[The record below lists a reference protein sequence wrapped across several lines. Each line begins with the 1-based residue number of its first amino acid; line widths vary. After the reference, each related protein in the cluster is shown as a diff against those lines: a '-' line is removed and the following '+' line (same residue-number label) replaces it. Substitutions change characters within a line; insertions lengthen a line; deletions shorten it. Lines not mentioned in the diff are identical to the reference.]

1 MSDTT
6 TQKYTTS
13 TYLIDASKKIF
24 ISGTN
29 LVPKTDE
36 QGNKIK
42 DENTGEVIYEDVLT
56 APTIFPEDKN
66 VPDTLKG
73 MPVFAAGIIDDK
85 ALQNLGFEY
94 KEGFTS
100 GKKVAEDRFE
110 DVIKPATMAVKALTS
125 ALPIMKGVGS
135 RVDSAEK
142 LRTTAI
148 EGYTLLAG
156 TTTLLGNSNT
166 DTAITDQ
173 LDQWQAVYQYDPPV
187 RKGPPSVD
195 FQSNQIDITFRY
207 GACNV
212 FDAFWEVYYPITK
225 IYEFL
230 FPQANSVGNGLA
242 NYTQQFKVPYEQ
254 QVFVEL
260 LKNILKIKSTT
271 TTTTKT
277 KTGEVTTTEP
287 NVENI
292 FVDLREL
299 ASAKSTLDRE
309 ADLFEERKNNLI
321 NGLDS
326 SLNGLKIKDVI
337 NQADYAK
344 DIKSKIFDAV
354 GLDDITEPDIQTA
367 LKAGDDEGSLYS
379 AISGLI
385 ESEIEKKRMKGDILI
400 TDGKWKGGN
409 GLDNKIAAGTAN
421 LINSIGNRLGADL
434 SLSTDLKKRLP
445 EDSGGIK
452 VIPKTNSGT
461 SSKATTLKK
470 VFNNL
475 VTFEPRM
482 IGRTLSNIYYKWIK
496 YCCSDIYFGFPC
508 IYGRNL
514 SDFKDT
520 IYSNPG
526 SYAKIHIQNVVLG
539 NVAIS
544 FDFSNTDE
552 RGYPLE
558 GHVILKGM
566 WNCALPQNVLKFEN
580 GNSPKDTIK
589 MEGQS

>member
-6 TQKYTTS
+6 TQNYTTS

-24 ISGTN
+24 ISGTTS
-29 LVPKTDE
+29 VPKKDKKT
-36 QGNKIK
+36 GN
-42 DENTGEVIYEDVLT
+42 VIYETV
-56 APTIFPEDKN
+56 PTTPAKFPDNKN

-135 RVDSAEK
+135 RLDSVEK

-166 DTAITDQ
+166 DTAITKQ
-173 LDQWQAVYQYDPPV
+173 LDRWQAVYQYDPPV

-225 IYEFL
+225 IYESL

-242 NYTQQFKVPYEQ
+242 KYTQQFKVPYEQ

-260 LKNILKIKSTT
+260 LKNILNIKSTT
-271 TTTTKT
+271 EIKDGKKT
-277 KTGEVTTTEP
+277 RTEP

-344 DIKSKIFDAV
+344 DIKSQIFDAV
-354 GLDDITEPDIQTA
+354 GLGSIKEDDIQTA
-367 LKAGDDEGSLYS
+367 LTTGDIEGSLYS

-385 ESEIEKKRMKGDILI
+385 ESEIESKRMKGDILI

-409 GLDNKIAAGTAN
+409 SVVDKIAVGAAN
-421 LINSIGNRLGADL
+421 FVNNIGNRIGMTV
-434 SLSTDLKKRLP
+434 STDLKSRLP
-445 EDSGGIK
+445 SDSGGIK
-452 VIPKTNSGT
+452 VILKTNNSK

-482 IGRTLSNIYYKWIK
+482 IGQTLSNIYSNWIK

-508 IYGRNL
+508 AYGRSL

-520 IYSNPG
+520 IYSKPEA
-526 SYAKIHIQNVVLG
+526 YAKIHIQNIVLA

-544 FDFSNTDE
+544 FNFSNTDE

>member
-1 MSDTT
+1 MSATT
-6 TQKYTTS
+6 TQNYTTS

-24 ISGTN
+24 ISGTTS
-29 LVPKTDE
+29 VPKKDK
-36 QGNKIK
+36 QGNEIK
-42 DENTGEVIYEDVLT
+42 DKKTGEVICEDVPT
-56 APTIFPEDKN
+56 APAKFPEDKN

-166 DTAITDQ
+166 DTAITEQ
-173 LDQWQAVYQYDPPV
+173 LDKWQAVYQYDPPV

-225 IYEFL
+225 IYESL

-242 NYTQQFKVPYEQ
+242 NYTQQFRVPYEQ

-260 LKNILKIKSTT
+260 LKNILKIEPTT
-271 TTTTKT
+271 ETKT
-277 KTGEVTTTEP
+277 KTGKVISTEP

-337 NQADYAK
+337 NQVGYAK
-344 DIKSKIFDAV
+344 DIKAKIFDAV
-354 GLDDITEPDIQTA
+354 GLGDGIEESDIQTA
-367 LKAGDDEGSLYS
+367 LTAGDDEGSLYS

-409 GLDNKIAAGTAN
+409 DWLDNLNFMDK
-421 LINSIGNRLGADL
+421 S
-434 SLSTDLKKRLP
+434 LKKRLP
-445 EDSGGIK
+445 SDSGGIK
-452 VIPKTNSGT
+452 VIEKTNSGT

-482 IGRTLSNIYYKWIK
+482 IGRTLDKIYSKWIK

-508 IYGRNL
+508 VYGRSL
-514 SDFKDT
+514 SDFKNT

-526 SYAKIHIQNVVLG
+526 DYAKIHIQNVVLG

>member
-1 MSDTT
+1 MSDTI
-6 TQKYTTS
+6 TQNYTTS
-13 TYLIDASKKIF
+13 TYLIDASKKIYVKGKNADKGPVKF
-24 ISGTN
+24 
-29 LVPKTDE
+29 PD
-36 QGNKIK
+36 
-42 DENTGEVIYEDVLT
+42 NTG
-56 APTIFPEDKN
+56 

-73 MPVFAAGIIDDK
+73 MPIFAAGIIDDK

-94 KEGFTS
+94 TEGFTS
-100 GKKVAEDRFE
+100 GKKVAEARFE

-125 ALPIMKGVGS
+125 ALPIMKGLSS

-166 DTAITDQ
+166 DTSVTDA
-173 LDQWQAVYQYDPPV
+173 LNDWQAVYQYDPPV
-187 RKGPPSVD
+187 RKAPPSVD
-195 FQSNQIDITFRY
+195 LQRNPIDITFRY

-225 IYEFL
+225 IYESL
-230 FPQANSVGNGLA
+230 FPQANVKTGKKGLVE
-242 NYTQQFKVPYEQ
+242 YTGQFNVPYEQ
-254 QVFVEL
+254 QVFVQL
-260 LKNILKIKSTT
+260 LKNILPKKKDKDDNPNETSTT
-271 TTTTKT
+271 DTD
-277 KTGEVTTTEP
+277 
-287 NVENI
+287 NI

-326 SLNGLKIKDVI
+326 SLNGLQIKDVI

-354 GLDDITEPDIQTA
+354 GLDDIKESDIQTA
-367 LKAGDDEGSLYS
+367 LKTGDDEGSLYS

-409 GLDNKIAAGTAN
+409 NWLDTLNFLDK
-421 LINSIGNRLGADL
+421 S
-434 SLSTDLKKRLP
+434 LKKRLP
-445 EDSGGIK
+445 EDSGGIR
-452 VIPKTNSGT
+452 VVEKTNSGT
-461 SSKATTLKK
+461 SSKATTLKE

-475 VTFEPRM
+475 VTFEPRI
-482 IGRTLSNIYYKWIK
+482 IGQTLDNIYTTWVQK
-496 YCCSDIYFGFPC
+496 CCTDIYFGFPC
-508 IYGRNL
+508 VYGRSL

-520 IYSNPG
+520 IYSKPED
-526 SYAKIHIQNVVLG
+526 YAKIHIQNVVLG

-558 GHVILKGM
+558 GHVVLKGM
-566 WNCALPQNVLKFEN
+566 WNCTLPQEVLVFEN
-580 GNSPKDTIK
+580 GDSPKDTIK

>member
-24 ISGTN
+24 ISGTTIKEETKEIN
-29 LVPKTDE
+29 GKEEKIYTD
-36 QGNKIK
+36 I
-42 DENTGEVIYEDVLT
+42 
-56 APTIFPEDKN
+56 PTTPAKFPDNDK
-66 VPDTLKG
+66 VPDTLRD

-135 RVDSAEK
+135 RLDSTEK

-166 DTAITDQ
+166 DTSVTEQ
-173 LDQWQAVYQYDPPV
+173 LDKWQAVYQYDPPV

-225 IYEFL
+225 IYESL
-230 FPQANSVGNGLA
+230 FPQANSVRNGLA
-242 NYTQQFKVPYEQ
+242 NYTRQFKVPYEQ

-260 LKNILKIKSTT
+260 LKNILNIKPTTKIKDGE
-271 TTTTKT
+271 KT
-277 KTGEVTTTEP
+277 RTEP

-326 SLNGLKIKDVI
+326 SLNGLQIKDVI
-337 NQADYAK
+337 NQKDYAT
-344 DIKSKIFDAV
+344 DIKTKIFDAV
-354 GLDDITEPDIQTA
+354 GLGDAIEESDIQSA
-367 LKAGDDEGSLYS
+367 LTTGDAEGSLYK

-385 ESEIEKKRMKGDILI
+385 ETAIESKRMKGDILI

-409 GLDNKIAAGTAN
+409 DVGDKIFAGAVKV
-421 LINSIGNRLGADL
+421 INSIGNRFGK
-434 SLSTDLKKRLP
+434 SVSTDLKSRLP
-445 EDSGGIK
+445 SDSGGIK
-452 VIPKTNSGT
+452 VIEKTNNSK
-461 SSKATTLKK
+461 SSKAATLKN

-482 IGRTLSNIYYKWIK
+482 IGQTLSNIYSKWIK

-508 IYGRNL
+508 VYGRSL

-520 IYSNPG
+520 IYRYPG
-526 SYAKIHIQNVVLG
+526 AYAKIHIQNIVLA

-544 FDFSNTDE
+544 FNFSNTDE

>member
-1 MSDTT
+1 MSDIT

-24 ISGTN
+24 ISGTTIKEETKIIDGEKKRVYTD
-29 LVPKTDE
+29 VPT
-36 QGNKIK
+36 
-42 DENTGEVIYEDVLT
+42 TP
-56 APTIFPEDKN
+56 AIFPDNDN

-166 DTAITDQ
+166 DTSVTEQ
-173 LDQWQAVYQYDPPV
+173 LDKWQAVYQYDPPV

-225 IYEFL
+225 IYESL
-230 FPQANSVGNGLA
+230 FPRANSVGNGLA
-242 NYTQQFKVPYEQ
+242 NYTQQFRVPYEQ

-260 LKNILKIKSTT
+260 LKNILKVEP
-271 TTTTKT
+271 TKKVKDGK
-277 KTGEVTTTEP
+277 KTRIEP

-326 SLNGLKIKDVI
+326 SLNGLQIKDVI
-337 NQADYAK
+337 NQKDYAK
-344 DIKSKIFDAV
+344 DIKTKIFDAV
-354 GLDDITEPDIQTA
+354 GLGDIKESDIQTA
-367 LKAGDDEGSLYS
+367 LTAGDDEGSLYS

-385 ESEIEKKRMKGDILI
+385 ETEIEKKRMKGDILI

-409 GLDNKIAAGTAN
+409 GVGDKIVAGAVN
-421 LINSIGNRLGADL
+421 IINTIGNRFGT
-434 SLSTDLKKRLP
+434 SVSTDLKSRLP
-445 EDSGGIK
+445 SDSGGIK
-452 VIPKTNSGT
+452 VIEKTNNGK
-461 SSKATTLKK
+461 SSKAATLKN

-482 IGRTLSNIYYKWIK
+482 IGQTLSNIYSNWIK

-508 IYGRNL
+508 VYGRSL

-520 IYSNPG
+520 IYRYPG
-526 SYAKIHIQNVVLG
+526 AYAKIHIQNIVLA

-544 FDFSNTDE
+544 FNFSNTDE

-566 WNCALPQNVLKFEN
+566 WNCALPQNVLTFEN

>member
-1 MSDTT
+1 MSDTI
-6 TQKYTTS
+6 TQKFTTS
-13 TYLIDASKKIF
+13 TYLIDASKKIYVEGK
-24 ISGTN
+24 SATN
-29 LVPKTDE
+29 PVFP
-36 QGNKIK
+36 
-42 DENTGEVIYEDVLT
+42 T
-56 APTIFPEDKN
+56 ATA
-66 VPDTLKG
+66 PDTLKG
-73 MPVFAAGIIDDK
+73 ISVFAAGIIDDK

-94 KEGFTS
+94 TEGFTS

-125 ALPIMKGVGS
+125 ALPIMKGISS

-166 DTAITDQ
+166 DTDVTSTLND
-173 LDQWQAVYQYDPPV
+173 WQAVYKYDPPV

-195 FQSNQIDITFRY
+195 LQRNPIDITFRY

-212 FDAFWEVYYPITK
+212 FDAFWEVYYPITQ
-225 IYEFL
+225 IYKAL
-230 FPQANSVGNGLA
+230 FPQATDKKDKKGLVE
-242 NYTQQFKVPYEQ
+242 YEKQFNVPYEQ
-254 QVFVEL
+254 QVFVQL
-260 LKNILKIKSTT
+260 LKNILPK
-271 TTTTKT
+271 KT
-277 KTGEVTTTEP
+277 DDGKDPQAPSNTDTD
-287 NVENI
+287 NI

-337 NQADYAK
+337 NQVGYAN

-354 GLDDITEPDIQTA
+354 GLDDIKESDIQTA
-367 LKAGDDEGSLYS
+367 LTTGDDEGSLYS

-409 GLDNKIAAGTAN
+409 DWWDNLTFMDK
-421 LINSIGNRLGADL
+421 S
-434 SLSTDLKKRLP
+434 LKKRLP
-445 EDSGGIK
+445 SDSGGIK

-470 VFNNL
+470 VFNSL
-475 VTFEPRM
+475 VTFEPKK
-482 IGRTLSNIYYKWIK
+482 IGETLDNIYTTWVQN
-496 YCCSDIYFGFPC
+496 CCTDIYFGFPC
-508 IYGRNL
+508 VYGRSL

-520 IYSNPG
+520 IYTNPG
-526 SYAKIHIQNVVLG
+526 NYAKIHIQNIVLA

-558 GHVILKGM
+558 GHVILKAM
-566 WNCALPQNVLKFEN
+566 WNCTLPQDVLSFN
-580 GNSPKDTIK
+580 GYTYKEEGNEYIPKDTIK
-589 MEGQS
+589 MEEQS

>member
-1 MSDTT
+1 MSATT
-6 TQKYTTS
+6 TQNYTTS

-24 ISGTN
+24 ISGTTFKEETK
-29 LVPKTDE
+29 VIDGKKKT
-36 QGNKIK
+36 IR
-42 DENTGEVIYEDVLT
+42 TTI
-56 APTIFPEDKN
+56 PTTPAKFPDDADDAN

-135 RVDSAEK
+135 RLDSAEK

-166 DTAITDQ
+166 DTSVTEQ
-173 LDQWQAVYQYDPPV
+173 LDRWQAVYQYDPPV

-225 IYEFL
+225 IYESL

-242 NYTQQFKVPYEQ
+242 KYTQQFKVPYEQ

-260 LKNILKIKSTT
+260 LKNILNIKSTT
-271 TTTTKT
+271 EVKDGKKT
-277 KTGEVTTTEP
+277 RTEP

-337 NQADYAK
+337 NQAGYAK
-344 DIKSKIFDAV
+344 DIKSQIFDAV
-354 GLDDITEPDIQTA
+354 GLNDIKEGDIQTT
-367 LKAGDDEGSLYS
+367 LTTGDDEGSLYS

-409 GLDNKIAAGTAN
+409 GFGDKFLTGAANAVNAVLGTN
-421 LINSIGNRLGADL
+421 V
-434 SLSTDLKKRLP
+434 STDLKSRLP
-445 EDSGGIK
+445 SDSGGIK
-452 VIPKTNSGT
+452 VIEKTNNSK
-461 SSKATTLKK
+461 SSKAATLKK

-482 IGRTLSNIYYKWIK
+482 IGRTLDKIYSNWIK

-508 IYGRNL
+508 VYGRSL

-520 IYSNPG
+520 IYRDPG
-526 SYAKIHIQNVVLG
+526 AYAKIHIQNIVLA
-539 NVAIS
+539 NVAIN
-544 FDFSNTDE
+544 FNFSNTDE

-566 WNCALPQNVLKFEN
+566 WNCALPQEVLVFED
-580 GNSPKDTIK
+580 GNSPKDTVK
-589 MEGQS
+589 MEEQS

>member
-24 ISGTN
+24 ISGTTIKEETKEIN
-29 LVPKTDE
+29 GKEEKIYTD
-36 QGNKIK
+36 I
-42 DENTGEVIYEDVLT
+42 
-56 APTIFPEDKN
+56 PTTPAKFPDNDK
-66 VPDTLKG
+66 VPDTLRD

-135 RVDSAEK
+135 RLDSAEK

-166 DTAITDQ
+166 DTSVTEQ
-173 LDQWQAVYQYDPPV
+173 LDRWQAVYQYDPPV

-225 IYEFL
+225 IYESL
-230 FPQANSVGNGLA
+230 FPQANSVRNGLA

-260 LKNILKIKSTT
+260 LKNILNIKPTTKIKDGE
-271 TTTTKT
+271 KT
-277 KTGEVTTTEP
+277 RTEP

-326 SLNGLKIKDVI
+326 SLNGLQIKDVI
-337 NQADYAK
+337 NQKDYAT
-344 DIKSKIFDAV
+344 DIKTKIFDAV
-354 GLDDITEPDIQTA
+354 GLGDAIEESDIQSA
-367 LKAGDDEGSLYS
+367 LTTGDAEGSLYK

-385 ESEIEKKRMKGDILI
+385 ETAIESKRMKGDILI

-409 GLDNKIAAGTAN
+409 DFGDKIVAGAVKV
-421 LINSIGNRLGADL
+421 INSIGNRFGK
-434 SLSTDLKKRLP
+434 SVSTDLKSRLP
-445 EDSGGIK
+445 SDSGGIK
-452 VIPKTNSGT
+452 VIEKTNNSK
-461 SSKATTLKK
+461 SSKAATLKK

-482 IGRTLSNIYYKWIK
+482 IGQTLSNIYSKWIK

-508 IYGRNL
+508 VYGRSL
-514 SDFKDT
+514 SDFKNT
-520 IYSNPG
+520 IYRYPG
-526 SYAKIHIQNVVLG
+526 AYAKIHIQNIVLA

-544 FDFSNTDE
+544 FNFSNTDE

-566 WNCALPQNVLKFEN
+566 WNCALPQKVLTFEN

>member
-13 TYLIDASKKIF
+13 TYLIDASKKIYVKGQ
-24 ISGTN
+24 SADN
-29 LVPKTDE
+29 PVK
-36 QGNKIK
+36 
-42 DENTGEVIYEDVLT
+42 
-56 APTIFPEDKN
+56 FPNNAD
-66 VPDTLKG
+66 VPDTLKE
-73 MPVFAAGIIDDK
+73 MPIFAAGIIDDK

-94 KEGFTS
+94 TEGFTS

-125 ALPIMKGVGS
+125 ALPIMKGLGS
-135 RVDSAEK
+135 RVNSAEK

-166 DTAITDQ
+166 DTSVTDK
-173 LDQWQAVYQYDPPV
+173 LNSWQAVYKYDPPV
-187 RKGPPSVD
+187 RKAPPSVD
-195 FQSNQIDITFRY
+195 LQHNPIDITFRY

-212 FDAFWEVYYPITK
+212 FDAFWEVYYPITQ
-225 IYEFL
+225 IYKAL
-230 FPQANSVGNGLA
+230 FPRAEDNTEGKKGLV
-242 NYTQQFKVPYEQ
+242 NYTKQFNVPYEQ
-254 QVFVEL
+254 QVFVQL
-260 LKNILKIKSTT
+260 LKNILPKKKDNGEKPNEPD
-271 TTTTKT
+271 KT
-277 KTGEVTTTEP
+277 DTD
-287 NVENI
+287 NI

-299 ASAKSTLDRE
+299 TSAKSTLDRE

-326 SLNGLKIKDVI
+326 SLNGLQIKDVI
-337 NQADYAK
+337 NQVGYASY
-344 DIKSKIFDAV
+344 IKSKIFDAV
-354 GLDDITEPDIQTA
+354 GLDDIKESDIQTA
-367 LKAGDDEGSLYS
+367 LTTGDDEGSLHS

-400 TDGKWKGGN
+400 TDGKWKGKN
-409 GLDNKIAAGTAN
+409 DAWDKITHA
-421 LINSIGNRLGADL
+421 
-434 SLSTDLKKRLP
+434 SLEKRLP
-445 EDSGGIK
+445 EDSGGIRVVSK
-452 VIPKTNSGT
+452 SGGT
-461 SSKATTLKK
+461 SSKSAILKD
-470 VFNNL
+470 VFNSL
-475 VTFEPRM
+475 VTFEPRI
-482 IGRTLSNIYYKWIK
+482 IGQTLDNIYTTWVQK
-496 YCCSDIYFGFPC
+496 CCTDIYFGFPC
-508 IYGRNL
+508 VYGRSL

-520 IYSNPG
+520 IYNKPEN
-526 SYAKIHIQNVVLG
+526 YAKIHIQNAVLA

-566 WNCALPQNVLKFEN
+566 WNCTLPQDVLEFEN

>member
-24 ISGTN
+24 ISGTTIKEETKEIN
-29 LVPKTDE
+29 GKKEKIYTD
-36 QGNKIK
+36 I
-42 DENTGEVIYEDVLT
+42 
-56 APTIFPEDKN
+56 PTTPAKFPDNDK
-66 VPDTLKG
+66 VPDTLRD

-135 RVDSAEK
+135 RLDSAEK

-166 DTAITDQ
+166 DTSVTEQ
-173 LDQWQAVYQYDPPV
+173 LDRWQAVYQYDPPV

-225 IYEFL
+225 IYESL
-230 FPQANSVGNGLA
+230 FPQANSVRNGLA
-242 NYTQQFKVPYEQ
+242 NYTRQFKVPYEQ

-260 LKNILKIKSTT
+260 LKNILNIKPTTKIKDGE
-271 TTTTKT
+271 KT
-277 KTGEVTTTEP
+277 RTEP

-326 SLNGLKIKDVI
+326 SLNGLQIKDVI
-337 NQADYAK
+337 NQKDYAT
-344 DIKSKIFDAV
+344 DIKTKIFDAV
-354 GLDDITEPDIQTA
+354 GLGDAIEESDIQSA
-367 LKAGDDEGSLYS
+367 LTTGDAEGSLYK

-385 ESEIEKKRMKGDILI
+385 ETAIESKRMKGDILI

-409 GLDNKIAAGTAN
+409 DVGDKLVAGAVKV
-421 LINSIGNRLGADL
+421 INSIGNRFGK
-434 SLSTDLKKRLP
+434 SVSTDLKSRLP
-445 EDSGGIK
+445 SDSGGIK
-452 VIPKTNSGT
+452 VIEKTNNSK
-461 SSKATTLKK
+461 SSKAATLKK

-482 IGRTLSNIYYKWIK
+482 IGQTLSNIYSKWIK

-508 IYGRNL
+508 VYGRSL
-514 SDFKDT
+514 SDFKNT
-520 IYSNPG
+520 IYRYPG
-526 SYAKIHIQNVVLG
+526 AYAKIHIQNIVLA

-544 FDFSNTDE
+544 FNFSNTDE

>member
-24 ISGTN
+24 ISGTTIKEETKAIN
-29 LVPKTDE
+29 GKEEKIYTD
-36 QGNKIK
+36 I
-42 DENTGEVIYEDVLT
+42 
-56 APTIFPEDKN
+56 PTTPAKFPDNDK
-66 VPDTLKG
+66 VPDTLRD

-135 RVDSAEK
+135 RLDSAEK

-166 DTAITDQ
+166 DTSVTEQ
-173 LDQWQAVYQYDPPV
+173 LDRWQAVYQYDPPV

-225 IYEFL
+225 IYESL
-230 FPQANSVGNGLA
+230 FPQANSVRNGLA
-242 NYTQQFKVPYEQ
+242 NYTRQFKVPYEQ

-260 LKNILKIKSTT
+260 LKNILNIKP
-271 TTTTKT
+271 TTKIEDGE
-277 KTGEVTTTEP
+277 KTRTEP

-326 SLNGLKIKDVI
+326 SLNGLQIKDVI
-337 NQADYAK
+337 NQKDYAT
-344 DIKSKIFDAV
+344 DIKTKIFDAV
-354 GLDDITEPDIQTA
+354 GLGDAIEESDIQSA
-367 LKAGDDEGSLYS
+367 LTTGDAEGSLYK

-385 ESEIEKKRMKGDILI
+385 ETAIESKRMKGDILI

-409 GLDNKIAAGTAN
+409 DFGDKIVAGAVKV
-421 LINSIGNRLGADL
+421 INSIGNRFGK
-434 SLSTDLKKRLP
+434 SVSTDLKSRLP
-445 EDSGGIK
+445 SDSGGIK
-452 VIPKTNSGT
+452 VIEKTNNSK
-461 SSKATTLKK
+461 SSKAATLKK

-482 IGRTLSNIYYKWIK
+482 IGQTLSNIYSKWIK

-508 IYGRNL
+508 VYGRSL

-520 IYSNPG
+520 IYRKPG
-526 SYAKIHIQNVVLG
+526 DYAKIHIQNIVLA

-544 FDFSNTDE
+544 FNFSNTDE

>member
-1 MSDTT
+1 MSATT
-6 TQKYTTS
+6 TQNYTTS

-24 ISGTN
+24 ISGTTS
-29 LVPKTDE
+29 VPKKDE
-36 QGNKIK
+36 QGKEIK
-42 DENTGEVIYEDVLT
+42 DEKTGKVIYEDVPT
-56 APTIFPEDKN
+56 APAKFPDNAN
-66 VPDTLKG
+66 VPDTLRN

-166 DTAITDQ
+166 DTAITSQ
-173 LDQWQAVYQYDPPV
+173 LDRWQAVYQYDPPV

-225 IYEFL
+225 IYESL
-230 FPQANSVGNGLA
+230 FPQANPVGNGLT
-242 NYTQQFKVPYEQ
+242 NYTKQFRVPYEQ

-260 LKNILKIKSTT
+260 LKNILKINATIEVEDGN
-271 TTTTKT
+271 KT
-277 KTGEVTTTEP
+277 RTEP
-287 NVENI
+287 NIENI

-354 GLDDITEPDIQTA
+354 GLVDIKESEIQTA
-367 LKAGDDEGSLYS
+367 LTTGDDEGSLYS

-409 GLDNKIAAGTAN
+409 ELGDKIVAGAANA
-421 LINSIGNRLGADL
+421 INRIGKRLGRDVNL
-434 SLSTDLKKRLP
+434 GTDLKKRLP
-445 EDSGGIK
+445 SDSGGIK
-452 VIPKTNSGT
+452 VVPKTNSGT

-475 VTFEPRM
+475 VTFEPKM
-482 IGRTLSNIYYKWIK
+482 IGRTLDKIYSTWIK

-508 IYGRNL
+508 IYGRSL

-520 IYSNPG
+520 IYSKPG
-526 SYAKIHIQNVVLG
+526 KYAKIHIQNVVLA

-544 FDFSNTDE
+544 FNFSNTDE

-566 WNCALPQNVLKFEN
+566 WNCALPQKVLVFEN
-580 GNSPKDTIK
+580 GDSPKDTIK

>member
-1 MSDTT
+1 MSDKT
-6 TQKYTTS
+6 TQNYTTS

-24 ISGTN
+24 ISGTTS
-29 LVPKTDE
+29 VPKKDE

-42 DENTGEVIYEDVLT
+42 DKTTGKVIYEDK
-56 APTIFPEDKN
+56 PTTPAKFPDNNN
-66 VPDTLKG
+66 VPDTLRG

-135 RVDSAEK
+135 RLDSAEK

-166 DTAITDQ
+166 GTSVTEQ
-173 LDQWQAVYQYDPPV
+173 LDKWQAVYQYDPPV

-225 IYEFL
+225 IYESL

-242 NYTQQFKVPYEQ
+242 NYTQQFRVPYEQ

-260 LKNILKIKSTT
+260 LKNILNIKSTI
-271 TTTTKT
+271 
-277 KTGEVTTTEP
+277 EVKGKDGKKRTEP

-326 SLNGLKIKDVI
+326 SLNGLQIKDVI
-337 NQADYAK
+337 NQKGYAK
-344 DIKSKIFDAV
+344 DIKTKIFNAV
-354 GLDDITEPDIQTA
+354 GLDDIEESDIQSA
-367 LKAGDDEGSLYS
+367 LTTGDAEGSLYK
-379 AISGLI
+379 AISSLI
-385 ESEIEKKRMKGDILI
+385 ETAIESKRMKGDILI

-409 GLDNKIAAGTAN
+409 DLGDKIAAKITSFANNHFGTN
-421 LINSIGNRLGADL
+421 V
-434 SLSTDLKKRLP
+434 STDLKSRLP
-445 EDSGGIK
+445 SDSGGIK
-452 VIPKTNSGT
+452 VILKTNSSK
-461 SSKATTLKK
+461 SSKAATLKN

-482 IGRTLSNIYYKWIK
+482 IGQTLSNIYYNWIK

-508 IYGRNL
+508 VYGRSL

-520 IYSNPG
+520 IYRYPG
-526 SYAKIHIQNVVLG
+526 AYAKIHIQNIVLA

-544 FDFSNTDE
+544 FNFSNTDE

-566 WNCALPQNVLKFEN
+566 WNCALPQNVLNFEN

-589 MEGQS
+589 MKEQS

>member
-6 TQKYTTS
+6 TQNYTTS
-13 TYLIDASKKIF
+13 TYLIDASKKIYVKGQ
-24 ISGTN
+24 S
-29 LVPKTDE
+29 K
-36 QGNKIK
+36 
-42 DENTGEVIYEDVLT
+42 ENPVK
-56 APTIFPEDKN
+56 FPDN
-66 VPDTLKG
+66 AGVPDTLKG
-73 MPVFAAGIIDDK
+73 ISVFAAGIIDDK

-94 KEGFTS
+94 TEGFTS

-125 ALPIMKGVGS
+125 ALPIMKGIGS

-156 TTTLLGNSNT
+156 TTTLLGNDNT
-166 DTAITDQ
+166 DTTVTDT
-173 LDQWQAVYQYDPPV
+173 LNSWQAVYKYDPPV
-187 RKGPPSVD
+187 RKAPPSVD
-195 FQSNQIDITFRY
+195 LQRNPIDITFRY

-225 IYEFL
+225 IYESL
-230 FPQANSVGNGLA
+230 FPQANDKTDKKGLA
-242 NYTQQFKVPYEQ
+242 EYTEQFNVPYEQ
-254 QVFVEL
+254 QVFVQL
-260 LKNILKIKSTT
+260 LKNILPKKKDKDNPNETSTT
-271 TTTTKT
+271 DTD
-277 KTGEVTTTEP
+277 
-287 NVENI
+287 NI
-292 FVDLREL
+292 FRDLREL

-326 SLNGLKIKDVI
+326 SLNGLRLKDVI
-337 NQADYAK
+337 NQVGYAR

-354 GLDDITEPDIQTA
+354 GLDDIKESDIQTA
-367 LKAGDDEGSLYS
+367 LTTGDDEGSLHS
-379 AISGLI
+379 AISSLI

-409 GLDNKIAAGTAN
+409 NAWDKFTHA
-421 LINSIGNRLGADL
+421 
-434 SLSTDLKKRLP
+434 SLEKRLP
-445 EDSGGIK
+445 EDSGGIRVVSK
-452 VIPKTNSGT
+452 SGGT

-470 VFNNL
+470 VFESL
-475 VTFEPRM
+475 VKFEPRI
-482 IGRTLSNIYYKWIK
+482 IGQTLDNIYTNWVQK
-496 YCCSDIYFGFPC
+496 CCTDIYFGFPC
-508 IYGRNL
+508 VYGRSL

-520 IYSNPG
+520 IYSKPED
-526 SYAKIHIQNVVLG
+526 YAKIHIQNVVLG

-566 WNCALPQNVLKFEN
+566 WNCTLPQEVLVFEN
-580 GNSPKDTIK
+580 GDSPKDTIK
-589 MEGQS
+589 MEEQS

>member
-6 TQKYTTS
+6 TQNYTTS
-13 TYLIDASKKIF
+13 TYLIDASKKIYVKGQ
-24 ISGTN
+24 SA
-29 LVPKTDE
+29 
-36 QGNKIK
+36 
-42 DENTGEVIYEDVLT
+42 ENPVK
-56 APTIFPEDKN
+56 FPN
-66 VPDTLKG
+66 NAGVPDTLKG
-73 MPVFAAGIIDDK
+73 MPIFAAGIIDDK

-94 KEGFTS
+94 TEGFTS

-125 ALPIMKGVGS
+125 ALPIMKGIGS
-135 RVDSAEK
+135 RIDSVEK

-166 DTAITDQ
+166 DTTVTDT
-173 LDQWQAVYQYDPPV
+173 LNSWQAVYKYDPPV

-195 FQSNQIDITFRY
+195 LQRNPIDITFRY

-212 FDAFWEVYYPITK
+212 FDAFWEVYYPITQ
-225 IYEFL
+225 IYKAL
-230 FPQANSVGNGLA
+230 FPQAKDKEDKKGLVE
-242 NYTQQFKVPYEQ
+242 YTGQFNVPYEQ
-254 QVFVEL
+254 QVFVQL
-260 LKNILKIKSTT
+260 LKNILPKKKDNDDNPNETSTT
-271 TTTTKT
+271 DTD
-277 KTGEVTTTEP
+277 
-287 NVENI
+287 NI

-326 SLNGLKIKDVI
+326 SLNGLQIKDVI
-337 NQADYAK
+337 NQVGYASY
-344 DIKSKIFDAV
+344 IKSKIFDAV
-354 GLDDITEPDIQTA
+354 GLGDIKESDIQTA
-367 LKAGDDEGSLYS
+367 LTTGDDEGSLYS

-409 GLDNKIAAGTAN
+409 NAWDKFTHA
-421 LINSIGNRLGADL
+421 
-434 SLSTDLKKRLP
+434 SLEKRLP
-445 EDSGGIK
+445 SDSGGIK
-452 VIPKTNSGT
+452 VVAKTNSGT

-470 VFNNL
+470 VFNSL
-475 VTFEPRM
+475 VTFEPRI
-482 IGRTLSNIYYKWIK
+482 IGQTLDNIYTTWVQK
-496 YCCSDIYFGFPC
+496 CCTDIYFGFPC
-508 IYGRNL
+508 VYGRSL

-520 IYSNPG
+520 IYSKPED
-526 SYAKIHIQNVVLG
+526 YAKIHIQNVVLG

-558 GHVILKGM
+558 GHVVLKGM
-566 WNCALPQNVLKFEN
+566 WNCTLPQEVLVFEN

-589 MEGQS
+589 MEEQN

>member
-6 TQKYTTS
+6 TQNYTTS
-13 TYLIDASKKIF
+13 TYLIDASKKIYVKGQ
-24 ISGTN
+24 S
-29 LVPKTDE
+29 K
-36 QGNKIK
+36 
-42 DENTGEVIYEDVLT
+42 ENPVK
-56 APTIFPEDKN
+56 FPDN
-66 VPDTLKG
+66 ADVPDTLKG
-73 MPVFAAGIIDDK
+73 ISVFAAGIIDDK

-94 KEGFTS
+94 TEGFTS

-125 ALPIMKGVGS
+125 ALPIMKGIGS

-156 TTTLLGNSNT
+156 TTTLLGNDNT
-166 DTAITDQ
+166 DTTVTDT
-173 LDQWQAVYQYDPPV
+173 LNSWQAVYKYDPPV
-187 RKGPPSVD
+187 RKAPPSVD
-195 FQSNQIDITFRY
+195 LQRNPIDITFRY

-225 IYEFL
+225 IYESL
-230 FPQANSVGNGLA
+230 FPQANDKTDKKGLA
-242 NYTQQFKVPYEQ
+242 EYTEQFNVPYEQ
-254 QVFVEL
+254 QVFVQL
-260 LKNILKIKSTT
+260 LKNILPKKKDKDNPNETSTT
-271 TTTTKT
+271 DTD
-277 KTGEVTTTEP
+277 
-287 NVENI
+287 NI
-292 FVDLREL
+292 FRDLREL

-326 SLNGLKIKDVI
+326 SLNGLRLKDVI
-337 NQADYAK
+337 NQVGYAR

-354 GLDDITEPDIQTA
+354 GLDDIKESDIQTA
-367 LKAGDDEGSLYS
+367 LTTGDDEGSLHS
-379 AISGLI
+379 AISSLI

-409 GLDNKIAAGTAN
+409 NAWDKFTHA
-421 LINSIGNRLGADL
+421 
-434 SLSTDLKKRLP
+434 SLEKRLP
-445 EDSGGIK
+445 EDSGGIRVVSK
-452 VIPKTNSGT
+452 SGGT

-470 VFNNL
+470 VFESL
-475 VTFEPRM
+475 VKFEPRI
-482 IGRTLSNIYYKWIK
+482 IGQTLDNIYTNWVQK
-496 YCCSDIYFGFPC
+496 CCTDIYFGFPC
-508 IYGRNL
+508 VYGRSL

-520 IYSNPG
+520 IYSKPED
-526 SYAKIHIQNVVLG
+526 YAKIHIQNVVLG

-566 WNCALPQNVLKFEN
+566 WNCTLPQEVLVFEN
-580 GNSPKDTIK
+580 GDSPKDTIK
-589 MEGQS
+589 MEEQS

>member
-1 MSDTT
+1 MSATT
-6 TQKYTTS
+6 TQNYTTS

-24 ISGTN
+24 ISGTTSA
-29 LVPKTDE
+29 PKKDE

-42 DENTGEVIYEDVLT
+42 DKLT
-56 APTIFPEDKN
+56 TPAKFPDNNN

-85 ALQNLGFEY
+85 TLQNLGFEY

-135 RVDSAEK
+135 RLDSVEK

-166 DTAITDQ
+166 DTSVTKQ
-173 LDQWQAVYQYDPPV
+173 LDKWQAVYQYDPPV

-225 IYEFL
+225 IYESL

-260 LKNILKIKSTT
+260 LKNILNIKTT
-271 TTTTKT
+271 TEVKDGKKT
-277 KTGEVTTTEP
+277 RTEP

-337 NQADYAK
+337 NQAGYAK
-344 DIKSKIFDAV
+344 DIKSQIFDAV
-354 GLDDITEPDIQTA
+354 GLDDIKEGDIQTA
-367 LKAGDDEGSLYS
+367 LTTGDAEGSLYS
-379 AISGLI
+379 AISDLI
-385 ESEIEKKRMKGDILI
+385 ESEIESKRMKGDILI

-409 GLDNKIAAGTAN
+409 GVGDKIAAKATSFVKN
-421 LINSIGNRLGADL
+421 YLGVNV
-434 SLSTDLKKRLP
+434 STDLKSRLP
-445 EDSGGIK
+445 SDSGGIK
-452 VIPKTNSGT
+452 VIEKTNNSK
-461 SSKATTLKK
+461 SSKAATLKN

-482 IGRTLSNIYYKWIK
+482 IGQTLSNIYSNWIK

-508 IYGRNL
+508 VYGRSL

-520 IYSNPG
+520 IYENPG
-526 SYAKIHIQNVVLG
+526 KYAKIHIQNIVLA

-544 FDFSNTDE
+544 FNFSNTDE

-589 MEGQS
+589 MEEQS

>member
-1 MSDTT
+1 MSDTI
-6 TQKYTTS
+6 TQNYTTS

-24 ISGTN
+24 ISGTAS
-29 LVPKTDE
+29 VSKKDE
-36 QGNKIK
+36 QGKEIK
-42 DENTGEVIYEDVLT
+42 DKKTGKVIYED
-56 APTIFPEDKN
+56 APTTPAKFPDNEN
-66 VPDTLKG
+66 VPDTLRD

-173 LDQWQAVYQYDPPV
+173 LDKWQAVYQYDPPV

-225 IYEFL
+225 IYEAL

-242 NYTQQFKVPYEQ
+242 NYTQQFRVPYEQ

-260 LKNILKIKSTT
+260 LKNILKIDA
-271 TTTTKT
+271 TTTKEN
-277 KTGEVTTTEP
+277 GEKVP
-287 NVENI
+287 NVGNI

-354 GLDDITEPDIQTA
+354 GLDDIKESDIQTA
-367 LKAGDDEGSLYS
+367 LTAGDDEGSLYS

-409 GLDNKIAAGTAN
+409 GLGDKMAAGVAN
-421 LINSIGNRLGADL
+421 FLN
-434 SLSTDLKKRLP
+434 LSTDLKKRLP

-461 SSKATTLKK
+461 SSKATTLKE

-482 IGRTLSNIYYKWIK
+482 IGRTLDKIYSTWIK

-508 IYGRNL
+508 VYGRSL

-520 IYSNPG
+520 IYSKPG
-526 SYAKIHIQNVVLG
+526 DYAKIHIQNVVLA

-544 FDFSNTDE
+544 FNFSNTDE

-589 MEGQS
+589 MEEQS

>member
-24 ISGTN
+24 ISGTTIKEETKEIN
-29 LVPKTDE
+29 GKEEKIYTD
-36 QGNKIK
+36 I
-42 DENTGEVIYEDVLT
+42 
-56 APTIFPEDKN
+56 PTTPAKFPDNDK
-66 VPDTLKG
+66 VPDTLRD

-135 RVDSAEK
+135 RLDSAEK

-166 DTAITDQ
+166 DTSVTEQ
-173 LDQWQAVYQYDPPV
+173 LDRWQAVYQYDPPV

-225 IYEFL
+225 IYESL
-230 FPQANSVGNGLA
+230 FPQANSVRNGLA
-242 NYTQQFKVPYEQ
+242 NYTRQFKVPYEQ

-260 LKNILKIKSTT
+260 LKNILNIKPTTKIKDGE
-271 TTTTKT
+271 KT
-277 KTGEVTTTEP
+277 RTEP

-326 SLNGLKIKDVI
+326 SLNGLQIKDVI
-337 NQADYAK
+337 NQKDYAT
-344 DIKSKIFDAV
+344 DIKTKIFDAV
-354 GLDDITEPDIQTA
+354 GLGDAIEESDIQSA
-367 LKAGDDEGSLYS
+367 LTTGDAEGSLYK

-385 ESEIEKKRMKGDILI
+385 ETAIESKRMKGDILI

-409 GLDNKIAAGTAN
+409 DFGDKIVAGAVKV
-421 LINSIGNRLGADL
+421 INSIGNRFGK
-434 SLSTDLKKRLP
+434 SVSTDLKSRLP
-445 EDSGGIK
+445 SDSGGIK
-452 VIPKTNSGT
+452 VIEKTNNSK
-461 SSKATTLKK
+461 SSKAATLKK

-482 IGRTLSNIYYKWIK
+482 IGQTLSNIYSKWIK

-508 IYGRNL
+508 VYGRSL
-514 SDFKDT
+514 SDFKNT
-520 IYSNPG
+520 IYRYPG
-526 SYAKIHIQNVVLG
+526 AYAKIHIQNIVLA

-544 FDFSNTDE
+544 FNFSNTDE

-580 GNSPKDTIK
+580 GNSPKNTIK

>member
-13 TYLIDASKKIF
+13 TYLIDASKKIYVKGQ
-24 ISGTN
+24 S
-29 LVPKTDE
+29 TDTY
-36 QGNKIK
+36 NP
-42 DENTGEVIYEDVLT
+42 VF
-56 APTIFPEDKN
+56 PTDDTT
-66 VPDTLKG
+66 PDTLKG
-73 MPVFAAGIIDDK
+73 ISVFAAGIIDDK

-94 KEGFTS
+94 TEGFTS

-125 ALPIMKGVGS
+125 ALPIMKGIGS
-135 RVDSAEK
+135 KVDSVEK

-166 DTAITDQ
+166 DTDVTST
-173 LDQWQAVYQYDPPV
+173 LDSWQAVYKYDPPV

-195 FQSNQIDITFRY
+195 LQRNPIDITFRY

-212 FDAFWEVYYPITK
+212 FDAFWEVYYPITQ
-225 IYEFL
+225 IYKSL
-230 FPQANSVGNGLA
+230 FPQAKDRVGKKGLVEYD
-242 NYTQQFKVPYEQ
+242 NQYNVPYEQ
-254 QVFVEL
+254 QVFVQL
-260 LKNILKIKSTT
+260 LKNILPK
-271 TTTTKT
+271 KT
-277 KTGEVTTTEP
+277 DNNAPVEPSKTDTD
-287 NVENI
+287 NI

-337 NQADYAK
+337 NQVGYAN

-354 GLDDITEPDIQTA
+354 GLDDIKESDIQTA
-367 LKAGDDEGSLYS
+367 LTAGDDEGSLYS

-409 GLDNKIAAGTAN
+409 DWLDNLTFMDK
-421 LINSIGNRLGADL
+421 
-434 SLSTDLKKRLP
+434 SLTKRLP
-445 EDSGGIK
+445 SDSGGIK
-452 VIPKTNSGT
+452 VIEKTNSGT
-461 SSKATTLKK
+461 SSKATTLKN
-470 VFNNL
+470 VFKSL
-475 VTFEPRM
+475 VTFEPKK
-482 IGRTLSNIYYKWIK
+482 IGETLDNIYTTWVQK
-496 YCCSDIYFGFPC
+496 CCTDIYFGFPC
-508 IYGRNL
+508 VYGRSL

-520 IYSNPG
+520 IYSTPG
-526 SYAKIHIQNVVLG
+526 DYAKIHIQNVVLA

-558 GHVILKGM
+558 GHVILKAM
-566 WNCALPQNVLKFEN
+566 WNCTLPQDVLTFED
-580 GNSPKDTIK
+580 GGSPKDTIK

>member
-24 ISGTN
+24 ISGTTIKEETKEIN
-29 LVPKTDE
+29 GKKEKIYTD
-36 QGNKIK
+36 I
-42 DENTGEVIYEDVLT
+42 
-56 APTIFPEDKN
+56 PTTPAKFPDNDK
-66 VPDTLKG
+66 VPDTLRD

-135 RVDSAEK
+135 RLDSAEK

-166 DTAITDQ
+166 DTSVTEQ
-173 LDQWQAVYQYDPPV
+173 LDKWQAVYQYDPPV

-225 IYEFL
+225 IYESL
-230 FPQANSVGNGLA
+230 FPQANSAGNGLA

-260 LKNILKIKSTT
+260 LKNILNIKSTT
-271 TTTTKT
+271 KIKDGEKT
-277 KTGEVTTTEP
+277 RTEP

-326 SLNGLKIKDVI
+326 SLNGLQIKDVI
-337 NQADYAK
+337 NQKGYAT
-344 DIKSKIFDAV
+344 DIKTKIFDAV
-354 GLDDITEPDIQTA
+354 GLGDAIEESDIQSA
-367 LKAGDDEGSLYS
+367 LTTGDAEGSLYK
-379 AISGLI
+379 ALSGLI
-385 ESEIEKKRMKGDILI
+385 ETAIESKRMKGDILI

-409 GLDNKIAAGTAN
+409 DVGDKIVAGTVKVF
-421 LINSIGNRLGADL
+421 NSIGNRFGK
-434 SLSTDLKKRLP
+434 SVSTDLKSRLP
-445 EDSGGIK
+445 SDSGGIK
-452 VIPKTNSGT
+452 VIEKTNNSK
-461 SSKATTLKK
+461 SSKAATLKK

-482 IGRTLSNIYYKWIK
+482 IGQTLSNIYSKWIK

-508 IYGRNL
+508 VYGRSL

-526 SYAKIHIQNVVLG
+526 DYAKIHIQNIVLA

-544 FDFSNTDE
+544 FNFSNTDE

-566 WNCALPQNVLKFEN
+566 WNCALPQKVLKFEN
-580 GNSPKDTIK
+580 GNSPKNTIK